1 MQKSQSDA
9 QVPENA
15 LIAEAAKGSK
25 TAFNRVMNQQA
36 PRLQNIALRM
46 MGNSSDAE
54 DAVQEALAAAWFK
67 LASFDLSRP
76 ISPWLTR
83 ITVNKCRDLL
93 RKRRIRQ
100 FFEFHSD
107 NEAGMIVADDA
118 PDPSAE
124 LQARQAL
131 EVMQKEITRLPATL
145 REPFVLVTFGENS
158 QAEAAHILGI
168 SEKAVETRIYR
179 ARNRLREIAEKFE
192 G

>member
-1 MQKSQSDA
+1 MRKSQSDA
-9 QVPENA
+9 QAPANT

-25 TAFNRVMNQQA
+25 AAFNRVMNEQA

-107 NEAGMIVADDA
+107 NEAGMMIADDA

-131 EVMQKEITRLPATL
+131 YVMQKEITRLPATL

>member
-1 MQKSQSDA
+1 MPESLPGG

-15 LIAEAAKGSK
+15 LIAEAAGGSK
-25 TAFNRVMNQQA
+25 AAFNHVMNQQA
-36 PRLQNIALRM
+36 PRLQNIALRL
-46 MGNSSDAE
+46 MGNAPDAE

-67 LASFDLSRP
+67 LSSFDLSRP

-83 ITVNKCRDLL
+83 ITVNKCRDIL

-100 FFEFHSD
+100 FFEFQS
-107 NEAGMIVADDA
+107 GDDA
-118 PDPSAE
+118 GLSIADEAPDQSAD

-131 EVMQKEITRLPATL
+131 ELVQKEIARLPIAL
-145 REPFVLVTFGENS
+145 REPLVLVTFGENS

-179 ARNRLREIAEKFE
+179 ARNRLREISEKFE

>member
-1 MQKSQSDA
+1 MQKSHSDA

-25 TAFNRVMNQQA
+25 AAFNRVMNEQA

-46 MGNSSDAE
+46 MGNKSDAE

-118 PDPSAE
+118 PDPRAE
-124 LQARQAL
+124 LPARQAL
-131 EVMQKEITRLPATL
+131 EVMQKEITRLPAAL

-179 ARNRLREIAEKFE
+179 ARNHLR
-192 G
+192 

>member
-1 MQKSQSDA
+1 MRKSQSDA

-25 TAFNRVMNQQA
+25 AAFNRVMDQQA

-46 MGNSSDAE
+46 MGNGPDAE

-67 LASFDLSRP
+67 LNSFDLSRP

-93 RKRRIRQ
+93 RIRRTRQ
-100 FFEFHSD
+100 FFEIHSN
-107 NEAGMIVADDA
+107 NEAGLMMADDA
-118 PDPSAE
+118 PDSSAD

-131 EVMQKEITRLPATL
+131 EVMQREITRLPTTL
-145 REPFVLVTFGENS
+145 REAFVLVTFGENS
-158 QAEAAHILGI
+158 QAEAAQILGI

>member
-1 MQKSQSDA
+1 VRKSQSDA
-9 QVPENA
+9 QAPANT

-25 TAFNRVMNQQA
+25 AAFNNVMNEQA

-107 NEAGMIVADDA
+107 NEAGMMIADDA

>member
-1 MQKSQSDA
+1 MRKSQSDA
-9 QVPENA
+9 QVPENE

-25 TAFNRVMNQQA
+25 AAFNRVMNEQA

-46 MGNSSDAE
+46 MGNNSDAE

-100 FFEFHSD
+100 FFEFHSN
-107 NEAGMIVADDA
+107 NEAGMMIADDA
-118 PDPSAE
+118 PDPGAE

-158 QAEAAHILGI
+158 QAETAHILGI
-168 SEKAVETRIYR
+168 SKKAVETRIYR

>member
-1 MQKSQSDA
+1 MRKSQSDA

-25 TAFNRVMNQQA
+25 AAFNRVMNQQA

-179 ARNRLREIAEKFE
+179 ARNRLREISEKFE

>member
-1 MQKSQSDA
+1 MQKSQPA
-9 QVPENA
+9 PHVPDIV
-15 LIAEAAKGSK
+15 LIAEAAKGRK
-25 TAFNRVMNQQA
+25 AAFNTVMIQQA
-36 PRLQNIALRM
+36 PRLHNVALRL

-67 LASFDLSRP
+67 LSSFDQSRP
-76 ISPWLTR
+76 INPWLTR
-83 ITVNKCRDLL
+83 IIVNKCRDIL

-107 NEAGMIVADDA
+107 NEADLTIADDT

-131 EVMQKEITRLPATL
+131 EFMQREITRLPTAL

-179 ARNRLREIAEKFE
+179 ARNRLREISRKLE

>member
-1 MQKSQSDA
+1 MRKWRSDA

-25 TAFNRVMNQQA
+25 AAFNRVMNHQA

-107 NEAGMIVADDA
+107 NEAGLTIADDT

-131 EVMQKEITRLPATL
+131 EFMQREITRLPAAL

-168 SEKAVETRIYR
+168 SEKAVEMRIYR
-179 ARNRLREIAEKFE
+179 ARNRLREISRKLE

>member
-1 MQKSQSDA
+1 VPVLPSDA
-9 QVPENA
+9 QTSDDA
-15 LIAEAAKGSK
+15 LIARAAEGSK
-25 TAFNRVMNQQA
+25 TAFNHVITRQA
-36 PRLQNIALRM
+36 PRLHNIALRLV
-46 MGNSSDAE
+46 GNSSDAE

-67 LASFDLSRP
+67 LASFDRSRP
-76 ISPWLTR
+76 VGPWLTR

-100 FFEFHSD
+100 FFEFQGSNNAD
-107 NEAGMIVADDA
+107 LMVVDDA
-118 PDPSAE
+118 P
-124 LQARQAL
+124 RQDTEVHERQRL
-131 EVMQKEITRLPATL
+131 EFIQREITRLPASL

-179 ARNRLREIAEKFE
+179 ARNRLREIAERFE

>member
-1 MQKSQSDA
+1 MRKSQSDA

-25 TAFNRVMNQQA
+25 AAFNRVMNEQA

-107 NEAGMIVADDA
+107 NEASMMVADDA
-118 PDPSAE
+118 PDPCAE
-124 LQARQAL
+124 LQAHQAL

-145 REPFVLVTFGENS
+145 REPFVLVTFAENS

-179 ARNRLREIAEKFE
+179 ARNRLREIAEKLE

>member
-1 MQKSQSDA
+1 MQKSQPNP
-9 QVPENA
+9 QVPDSV

-25 TAFNRVMNQQA
+25 AAFNTVMIQQA
-36 PRLQNIALRM
+36 PRLHNIALRL
-46 MGNSSDAE
+46 MGNKSDAE
-54 DAVQEALAAAWFK
+54 DAVQAALAAAWFK

-107 NEAGMIVADDA
+107 NEAGLMIADDA

-179 ARNRLREIAEKFE
+179 ARHHLREIAEKFE

>member
-1 MQKSQSDA
+1 MRKSQSDA
-9 QVPENA
+9 QAPANT

-25 TAFNRVMNQQA
+25 AAFNCVMNEQA

-179 ARNRLREIAEKFE
+179 ARNRLREISEKFE

>member
-1 MQKSQSDA
+1 MRKSQSDA
-9 QVPENA
+9 QVPDNA

-25 TAFNRVMNQQA
+25 AAFNRVMTEQA

-46 MGNSSDAE
+46 MGNGSDAE

-76 ISPWLTR
+76 FSPWLTR

-107 NEAGMIVADDA
+107 TEAGLMIADDA

-131 EVMQKEITRLPATL
+131 EVMQRGITRLPAAL
-145 REPFVLVTFGENS
+145 REPLVLVTFGENS
-158 QAEAAHILGI
+158 QAETAHILGI

>member
-1 MQKSQSDA
+1 
-9 QVPENA
+9 
-15 LIAEAAKGSK
+15 
-25 TAFNRVMNQQA
+25 
-36 PRLQNIALRM
+36 
-46 MGNSSDAE
+46 
-54 DAVQEALAAAWFK
+54 
-67 LASFDLSRP
+67 
-76 ISPWLTR
+76 
-83 ITVNKCRDLL
+83 
-93 RKRRIRQ
+93 
-100 FFEFHSD
+100 
-107 NEAGMIVADDA
+107 MIVADDA

-179 ARNRLREIAEKFE
+179 ARNHLREIAEKFE

>member
-1 MQKSQSDA
+1 MRKSQSDA

-25 TAFNRVMNQQA
+25 AAFNRVMNEQA

-107 NEAGMIVADDA
+107 NEGGLMIADDA

-124 LQARQAL
+124 LLARQAL

-179 ARNRLREIAEKFE
+179 ARHHLREIAEKFE

>member
-1 MQKSQSDA
+1 MRKSQSDA
-9 QVPENA
+9 QAPANT

-25 TAFNRVMNQQA
+25 AAFNRVMNEQA

-93 RKRRIRQ
+93 RKRLIRQ

-107 NEAGMIVADDA
+107 NEAGMMIADDA

-131 EVMQKEITRLPATL
+131 DVMQKEITRLPATL

>member
-1 MQKSQSDA
+1 VQKSQPNP
-9 QVPENA
+9 QVPDSV

-25 TAFNRVMNQQA
+25 AAFNTVMIQQA
-36 PRLQNIALRM
+36 PRLHNIALRL
-46 MGNSSDAE
+46 MGNKSDAE

-107 NEAGMIVADDA
+107 NEADLTIADDT

-131 EVMQKEITRLPATL
+131 EFMQREITRLPTAL

-179 ARNRLREIAEKFE
+179 ARNRLREISRKLE

>member
-1 MQKSQSDA
+1 VQKSQSDA

-179 ARNRLREIAEKFE
+179 ARNRLREISEKFE

>member
-1 MQKSQSDA
+1 
-9 QVPENA
+9 
-15 LIAEAAKGSK
+15 
-25 TAFNRVMNQQA
+25 
-36 PRLQNIALRM
+36 

-93 RKRRIRQ
+93 RKRRIMQ

-107 NEAGMIVADDA
+107 NEAGLIIADDA
-118 PDPSAE
+118 PNPNVE

-131 EVMQKEITRLPATL
+131 EIMQREITRLPAKL
-145 REPFVLVTFGENS
+145 REPFVLVTFGDNS
-158 QAEAAHILGI
+158 QAQAAHILGI
-168 SEKAVETRIYR
+168 SEKADETRIYR
-179 ARNRLREIAEKFE
+179 ARTKLREIYKNFE

>member
-1 MQKSQSDA
+1 MQKSQPNP
-9 QVPENA
+9 QVPDSV

-25 TAFNRVMNQQA
+25 AAFNTVMIQQA
-36 PRLQNIALRM
+36 PRLHNIALRL
-46 MGNSSDAE
+46 MGNKSDAE

-100 FFEFHSD
+100 FFEFDGSD
-107 NEAGMIVADDA
+107 DIEMTIADTA
-118 PDPSAE
+118 PDPIAN
-124 LQARQAL
+124 LHARQVL
-131 EVMQKEITRLPATL
+131 EVMQREITRLPAKL
-145 REPFVLVTFGENS
+145 REPFVLVAFGDNS
-158 QAEAAHILGI
+158 QAQAAHILGI
-168 SEKAVETRIYR
+168 SEKAVEMRIYR
-179 ARNRLREIAEKFE
+179 ARTKLREVYKNFE

>member
-1 MQKSQSDA
+1 VRKSQSDA
-9 QVPENA
+9 QAPANT

-25 TAFNRVMNQQA
+25 AAFNRVMNEQA

-107 NEAGMIVADDA
+107 NEAGMMIADDA

-131 EVMQKEITRLPATL
+131 YVMQKEITRLPATL

>member
-1 MQKSQSDA
+1 MRKSQSDA
-9 QVPENA
+9 QAPANT

-25 TAFNRVMNQQA
+25 AAFNNVMNEQA

-107 NEAGMIVADDA
+107 NEAGMMIADDA

>member
-1 MQKSQSDA
+1 MRKSQSDA

-179 ARNRLREIAEKFE
+179 ARNRLREISEKFE